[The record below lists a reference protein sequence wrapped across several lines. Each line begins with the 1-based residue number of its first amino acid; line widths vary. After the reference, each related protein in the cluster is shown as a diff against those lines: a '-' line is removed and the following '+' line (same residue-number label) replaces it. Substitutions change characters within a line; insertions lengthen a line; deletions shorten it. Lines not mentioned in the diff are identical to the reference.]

1 MHFLRPKR
9 GSVILSSAG
18 HRDPSRRP
26 QGPACSR
33 RRTVVHACHHDHGPA
48 LDPLTGLSARDA
60 LESLLGGEGKNAA
73 ASAIACVLVDVVG
86 LKQTNTLHGFS
97 AGDALLRRAAER
109 LRTLA
114 PDAKLLSRLGGDEL
128 VAVFVG
134 PTAAARAAETSAAA
148 AGPET
153 PPLRAAWTELQ
164 EGEPPTDLFDR
175 LYAAARRGD

>member
-1 MHFLRPKR
+1 M
-9 GSVILSSAG
+9 ILTSSG

-48 LDPLTGLSARDA
+48 LDRLTGLSARDA
-60 LESLLGGEGKNAA
+60 LEALLTLDAKTA
-73 ASAIACVLVDVVG
+73 ASSMACVLVDLVG
-86 LKQTNTLHGFS
+86 LKQTNILHGFT
-97 AGDALLRRAAER
+97 AGDALLRRAADR
-109 LRTLA
+109 LRALA
-114 PDAKLLSRLGGDEL
+114 SDARLLARLGGDEL

-148 AGPET
+148 AAPET
-153 PPLRAAWTELQ
+153 PPLRAAWTELR
-164 EGEPPTDLFDR
+164 EGEPPTELFDR

>member
-1 MHFLRPKR
+1 M
-9 GSVILSSAG
+9 ILSSAG

-26 QGPACSR
+26 QGPACFR

-60 LESLLGGEGKNAA
+60 LEALLTLDAKAAA
-73 ASAIACVLVDVVG
+73 ASSMACVLVDLVG
-86 LKQTNTLHGFS
+86 LKQTNILHGFT

-109 LRTLA
+109 LRSLA
-114 PDAKLLSRLGGDEL
+114 PDARLLARLGGDEL

-148 AGPET
+148 AAPET
-153 PPLRAAWTELQ
+153 PPLRAAWTELE
-164 EGEPPTDLFDR
+164 EGEPPTELFDR
-175 LYAAARRGD
+175 LYAASRRGD

>member
-1 MHFLRPKR
+1 
-9 GSVILSSAG
+9 VILSSAG

-60 LESLLGGEGKNAA
+60 LEALLTLDAKTAA
-73 ASAIACVLVDVVG
+73 PSIACVLVDLVG
-86 LKQTNTLHGFS
+86 LKQTNILHGFT

-109 LRTLA
+109 LRSLA
-114 PDAKLLSRLGGDEL
+114 PDARLLARLGGDEL

-134 PTAAARAAETSAAA
+134 PTAAARAAEASAAA
-148 AGPET
+148 AAPET
-153 PPLRAAWTELQ
+153 PPLRAAWTEL
-164 EGEPPTDLFDR
+164 EAGEPPTALFDR

>member
-1 MHFLRPKR
+1 MHSPHSKR
-9 GSVILSSAG
+9 GPVILSSAG

-60 LESLLGGEGKNAA
+60 LESLLGGDDKA

-86 LKQTNTLHGFS
+86 LKQTNTHHGFS

-109 LRTLA
+109 LRSLA

-148 AGPET
+148 AAPEM
-153 PPLRAAWTELQ
+153 PPLRSAWTELQ

>member
-1 MHFLRPKR
+1 M
-9 GSVILSSAG
+9 ILSSAG

-26 QGPACSR
+26 QGPACFR

-60 LESLLGGEGKNAA
+60 LEALLTLDAKAAA
-73 ASAIACVLVDVVG
+73 ASSIACVLVDLVG
-86 LKQTNTLHGFS
+86 LKQTNILHGFT

-109 LRTLA
+109 LRSLA
-114 PDAKLLSRLGGDEL
+114 PDARLLARLGGDEL

-148 AGPET
+148 AAPET
-153 PPLRAAWTELQ
+153 PPLRAAWTELE
-164 EGEPPTDLFDR
+164 EGEPPTELFDR
-175 LYAAARRGD
+175 LYAASRRGD

>member
-1 MHFLRPKR
+1 M
-9 GSVILSSAG
+9 ILSSAG

-33 RRTVVHACHHDHGPA
+33 RRTVVHGCHHDHGPA

-60 LESLLGGEGKNAA
+60 LESLLGGDDKTTV

-86 LKQTNTLHGFS
+86 LKQTNTIHGFS

-109 LRTLA
+109 LRSLA
-114 PDAKLLSRLGGDEL
+114 SDARLLSRLGGDEL

-148 AGPET
+148 AAPEM
-153 PPLRAAWTELQ
+153 PPLRSAWTELRG
-164 EGEPPTDLFDR
+164 GEPPTDLFDR